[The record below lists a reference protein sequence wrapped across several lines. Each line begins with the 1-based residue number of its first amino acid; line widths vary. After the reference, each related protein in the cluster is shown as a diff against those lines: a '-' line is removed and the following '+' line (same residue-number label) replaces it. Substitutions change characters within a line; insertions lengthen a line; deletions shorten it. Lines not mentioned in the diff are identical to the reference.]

1 LVWGSNPTQPGI
13 EVVTTKIKKGKVVR
27 EISPLD
33 SCSNPIG
40 GATQL
45 SITEKK
51 FLVAFPGIGLR
62 TKNVGMLLSVKD

>member
-1 LVWGSNPTQPGI
+1 MR
-13 EVVTTKIKKGKVVR
+13 R

-33 SCSNPIG
+33 SCTNPIG

-51 FLVAFPGIGLR
+51 FLDAVPSIGLR
-62 TKNVGMLLSVKD
+62 TKTLACYHLLKINSYL